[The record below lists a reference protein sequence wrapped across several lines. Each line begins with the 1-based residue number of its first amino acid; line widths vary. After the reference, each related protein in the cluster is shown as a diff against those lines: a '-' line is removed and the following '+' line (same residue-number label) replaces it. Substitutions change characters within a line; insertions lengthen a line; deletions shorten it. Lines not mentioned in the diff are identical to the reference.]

1 MIPSQTLS
9 AEAGLPSRSITERL
23 DAAEILML
31 DGATGSELHR
41 PSQEC
46 DP

>member
-1 MIPSQTLS
+1 M
-9 AEAGLPSRSITERL
+9 PSRSSIERL
-23 DAAEILML
+23 NAGEILIL
-31 DGATGSELHR
+31 DGATGSELHQ